1 MLQIEQAINYS
12 KDLEVIN
19 DDVEEHDE
27 LLDMVFAENKMQL
40 VPVTN
45 GRINTESDF
54 SSYDRDSKLNILS
67 IMSHTT
73 DENCDPLM
81 NLPAYWTKL
90 DLLNRKNFMSKT
102 GYSTKVT
109 NAINKLESLQDNIEK
124 W

>member
-12 KDLEVIN
+12 KELEAFN
-19 DDVEEHDE
+19 YDEDDQLLEME
-27 LLDMVFAENKMQL
+27 LAGNRLQL
-40 VPVTN
+40 VPVDC
-45 GRINTESDF
+45 RINTETEF

-73 DENCDPLM
+73 DENADPLM
-81 NLPAYWTKL
+81 NVPPYWAKL
-90 DLLNRKNFMSKT
+90 DLLNRKNFLTKN

-109 NAINKLESLQDNIEK
+109 NAINKLESLQDSIEK